1 MNFTLLAIRGR
12 LKRWKLQPREECE
25 IRATKVNDRLH
36 PNFPEIM
43 VDLGVEQ
50 SLECHMS
57 SADSLLLDRFLF
69 HLNLQQVS
77 LTNQSQ
83 KNSPSRAMSGRKEQD
98 IMVTIP
104 NGFSKTT
111 LSSLLGRLN

>member
-1 MNFTLLAIRGR
+1 
-12 LKRWKLQPREECE
+12 
-25 IRATKVNDRLH
+25 
-36 PNFPEIM
+36 M
-43 VDLGVEQ
+43 VDLGVVEQ
-50 SLECHMS
+50 SLECHRS

-98 IMVTIP
+98 IIVTIP